1 MLADVWQQS
10 LYDDEGHVTGAD
22 GYDVDHGG
30 GMQGVPAMP
39 RPDEEEAE
47 EEHQAGDTFM
57 VSWTECLLLSGD
69 EKTPS
74 DICRLE

>member
-30 GMQGVPAMP
+30 GVQGVPAMP

-57 VSWTECLLLSGD
+57 VS
-69 EKTPS
+69 
-74 DICRLE
+74 

>member
-22 GYDVDHGG
+22 GYDGDNGG
-30 GMQGVPAMP
+30 GMQGVPAMT
-39 RPDEEEAE
+39 RPDEEEA

-57 VSWTECLLLSGD
+57 VSWAERLLLLAMRRGD
-69 EKTPS
+69 
-74 DICRLE
+74 I